1 MTQESGHSG
10 YSTYSSGSR
19 SSHRSGK
26 HRSRRHRDRGEEEDI
41 YTEIR
46 RQPRLEA
53 VTEASVEAT
62 PVTWRR
68 PQQLEAT
75 EDQLR
80 EKLASVRADKRRR
93 DGASQTLS
101 SECDINDGAVS
112 DRGQVTSDHVTP
124 DPIIT
129 RDPGE
134 ELLSLASAAS
144 GPLYLNKAELMRYG
158 QARPGRASLVMSPTQ
173 QRQEVR

>member
-1 MTQESGHSG
+1 M
-10 YSTYSSGSR
+10 
-19 SSHRSGK
+19 
-26 HRSRRHRDRGEEEDI
+26 
-41 YTEIR
+41 
-46 RQPRLEA
+46 
-53 VTEASVEAT
+53 EAT

-75 EDQLR
+75 EELR
-80 EKLASVRADKRRR
+80 EKLASVRRDKRRR
-93 DGASQTLS
+93 DGASQTVA

-112 DRGQVTSDHVTP
+112 ERGHVTSDDVTP
-124 DPIIT
+124 DHSIMT

-134 ELLSLASAAS
+134 ELLSLASTAS

-158 QARPGRASLVMSPTQ
+158 QVRPGRASLVMSPTQ

>member
-1 MTQESGHSG
+1 MSLS
-10 YSTYSSGSR
+10 
-19 SSHRSGK
+19 
-26 HRSRRHRDRGEEEDI
+26 
-41 YTEIR
+41 
-46 RQPRLEA
+46 LN
-53 VTEASVEAT
+53 
-62 PVTWRR
+62 
-68 PQQLEAT
+68 QLITAQDT
-75 EDQLR
+75 
-80 EKLASVRADKRRR
+80 RRR
-93 DGASQTLS
+93 DGACQTLS

-112 DRGQVTSDHVTP
+112 ERGHVTSDDVTP
-124 DPIIT
+124 DTIMT

>member
-1 MTQESGHSG
+1 MQESGHSS

-26 HRSRRHRDRGEEEDI
+26 HRSRRRRDREEEEEI

-46 RQPRLEA
+46 RPRLEA

-68 PQQLEAT
+68 PQLVSE
-75 EDQLR
+75 EILR
-80 EKLASVRADKRRR
+80 QRLRCDKR
-93 DGASQTLS
+93 DGAS
-101 SECDINDGAVS
+101 DINDVGVS
-112 DRGQVTSDHVTP
+112 EGGRVNSDDVTRDNLVTP
-124 DPIIT
+124 

-134 ELLSLASAAS
+134 ELLALASS
-144 GPLYLNKAELMRYG
+144 GKYWPLIG
-158 QARPGRASLVMSPTQ
+158 PQS
-173 QRQEVR
+173 